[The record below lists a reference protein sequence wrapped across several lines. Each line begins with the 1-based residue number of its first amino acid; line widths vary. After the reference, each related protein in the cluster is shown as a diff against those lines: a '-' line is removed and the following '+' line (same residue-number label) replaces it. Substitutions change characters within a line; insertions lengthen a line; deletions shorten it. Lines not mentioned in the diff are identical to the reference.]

1 MEKQKTTGGQS
12 FIYGATIMVVST
24 AIVKV
29 LGALFRIPLA
39 NLIGE
44 DGMGFYSTAYDV
56 YLPIYALAMAG
67 LPVAV
72 SRLTAQYV
80 QRKRYADA
88 RQTLKTAKLA
98 FLVTGLTGFLLLML
112 ISYPFIYITGNQGSL
127 YGIFAIAPSVL
138 CCCVMSSYRGY
149 YEGLRNMYPTAISTI
164 IEGAGKLI
172 LGYGF
177 AFLIMRYYGNPSVND
192 ALFVKA
198 ASMAAA
204 GALFGITLGT
214 AFGALF
220 LIVRH
225 KVPGDGMTAE
235 MLIQQETPD
244 SGKKILRSLITIAV
258 PVVLGSLVTNV
269 ASLIDVT
276 MVQRQLTAA
285 VEQSP
290 EVFHKMYAAYLEER
304 TDADIPNFLYGIYKG
319 YAFTLYNLVP
329 TITSVIGVSALPV
342 LAMSW
347 VKNDKQEIKKNV
359 ESMVRV
365 TSLLAMPCGIGLVAL
380 AKPILALLFNA
391 ATVDISAKILMI
403 LGITA
408 IFAGIMSPINNM
420 LQAIDRQWVPV
431 RNIAVGA
438 AIKIVVNLILVRI
451 PQINIYGAP
460 IGTLCCYIYIC
471 VANVVCITKYSGV
484 HPNIVSALLRPFA
497 ASLVCG
503 AAAYFSNMLLCNV
516 INAKIAVILAI
527 IVAGIAYLAALII
540 FRAYTTEDLLSF
552 PKGDKI
558 VKIFEKFDRKSRKM

>member
-1 MEKQKTTGGQS
+1 MENQKTTGGQS

-24 AIVKV
+24 AIVKI

-80 QRKRYADA
+80 QRKRYADV
-88 RQTLKTAKLA
+88 RRTLRVAKLA
-98 FLVTGLTGFLLLML
+98 FLVTGITGFLLLML
-112 ISYPFIYITGNQGSL
+112 ISYPFIFITGNSGSL

-138 CCCVMSSYRGY
+138 FCCIMSSYRGY
-149 YEGLRNMYPTAISTI
+149 YEGLRNMYPTAVSTI
-164 IEGAGKLI
+164 IEGAGKLV

-177 AFLIMRYYGNPSVND
+177 AFLIMRYYGNPTVND
-192 ALFVKA
+192 PMFVKA
-198 ASMAAA
+198 TSLAAA

-220 LIVRH
+220 LIIRH
-225 KVPGDGMTAE
+225 KVPGDGITAQ
-235 MLIQQETPD
+235 MLIQQDTAD
-244 SGKKILRSLITIAV
+244 SDKVILRSLVKIAI
-258 PVVLGSLVTNV
+258 PVVLGSLVTNI

-290 EVFHKMYAAYLEER
+290 DVFRNIYAGYLRQR

-347 VKNDKQEIKKNV
+347 VKNDKEEIKKNI

-365 TSLLAMPCGIGLVAL
+365 TSLLAMPCGIGLVVL
-380 AKPILALLFNA
+380 AHPILALLFNA
-391 ATVDISAKILMI
+391 ETVDISAKILQI
-403 LGITA
+403 LGVTA

-438 AIKIVVNLILVRI
+438 AIKIIVNLVLVRI
-451 PQINIYGAP
+451 PQINIIGAP

-471 VANVVCITKYSGV
+471 TANVICITRYSKV
-484 HPNIVSALLRPFA
+484 HPNIISSLLRPFA

-503 AAAYFSNMLLCNV
+503 GAAYLSNLLLCNLV
-516 INAKIAVILAI
+516 NPKIAVVLAI
-527 IVAGIAYLAALII
+527 IAAAVFYVISLIL
-540 FRAYTTEDLLSF
+540 FKAFTAEDLLSF
-552 PKGDKI
+552 PKGDKL
-558 VKIFEKFDRKSRKM
+558 VKIFEKIAKKG